1 MEKTDLTTILKDALV
16 ERNNPTDLKTII
28 IGVVRQV
35 SPVIVGINENKI
47 LLEEN
52 DELLI
57 SEWFRFRCNID
68 KTSKL
73 SSGVVG
79 DLSDS
84 DSNCDSAKGVSETHS
99 YTGAPCNMPSAI
111 SYLASAISKTK
122 TKRPTAA
129 PTIICVFLFSKSMV
143 ITPFYTRMWIIYKL
157 KKICKQTLSI
167 CYIIFGEVKFV
178 YEERNCR
185 NS

>member
-35 SPVIVGINENKI
+35 SPVIVGICENKI

-68 KTSKL
+68 KTLKL
-73 SSGVVG
+73 SNGVVS

-84 DSNCDSAKGVSETHS
+84 DSDCNSAKGVTETHS
-99 YTGAPCNMPSAI
+99 YTGTPCNMPSAI
-111 SYLASAISKTK
+111 TYLASAISKTNSAITK
-122 TKRPTAA
+122 TKNELLALKCTLKVGDYVAVGSLDQLDKY
-129 PTIICVFLFSKSMV
+129 ILLDKVLEDDYK
-143 ITPFYTRMWIIYKL
+143 FYD
-157 KKICKQTLSI
+157 
-167 CYIIFGEVKFV
+167 EV
-178 YEERNCR
+178 
-185 NS
+185 